1 MSEETKRINIIFP
14 ADLLEELDALVPT
27 RKRSEVIIRATSEY
41 VQKLKTLVALKESA
55 GAWDDASHPEMA
67 TPEEIT
73 RWVTELRTSWRSEPL
88 LPSDPDHA

>member
-1 MSEETKRINIIFP
+1 MSEETKRINVIFP

-55 GAWDDASHPEMA
+55 GAWSDTAHPKMA

-73 RWVTELRTSWRSEPL
+73 RWVADLRASWRSEPL
-88 LPSDPDHA
+88 LPAEPDHA

>member
-1 MSEETKRINIIFP
+1 MSEETKRINVIFP

-55 GAWDDASHPEMA
+55 GAWSDTAHPEMA
-67 TPEEIT
+67 APEEIT
-73 RWVTELRTSWRSEPL
+73 RWVADLRASWRSKLL
-88 LPSDPDHA
+88 LPAEPDHA

>member
-1 MSEETKRINIIFP
+1 MSEETKRINVIFP
-14 ADLLEELDALVPT
+14 ADLLEELDSLVPT

-73 RWVTELRTSWRSEPL
+73 RWVTELRTSWRSEPPA
-88 LPSDPDHA
+88 PSESDHA